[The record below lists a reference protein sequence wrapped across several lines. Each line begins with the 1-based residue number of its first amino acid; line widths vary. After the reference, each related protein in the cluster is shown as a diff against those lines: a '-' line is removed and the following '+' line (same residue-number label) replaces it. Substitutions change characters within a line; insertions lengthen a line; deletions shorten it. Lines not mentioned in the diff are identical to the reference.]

1 MTEDSGE
8 FQHYLPQFH
17 LRRFA
22 VPQREGGRPC
32 WVSAHDRTTGFISA
46 RTGLRAIAGAKNFY
60 TADAP
65 PGYDPD
71 VIEHG
76 LLAQA
81 DSSTAQLMSKIIR
94 QRMVA
99 PEDRRELT
107 ALFALQHVR
116 TAWFRDHVRRN
127 LEEFSRREGVMRLA
141 ADGPPAGM
149 SEAQCSLFWAHLEN
163 IATGQVSP
171 TNGRNDIL
179 DLQLGRIQPIRDEL
193 RREWAFVFVSLPY
206 DGFVTSDNPITLQHA
221 VTGQF
226 GPINVIGLHNAVEVW
241 FPVSPCHAILVTR
254 DLAAGPTWIDLDMRI
269 VLDINT
275 ALHDASY
282 RHTIWKPGSMARR
295 LFRLLPAQGDAA

>member
-1 MTEDSGE
+1 MAKDSGE

-22 VPQREGGRPC
+22 VPQREGGKPC
-32 WVSAHDRTTGFISA
+32 WVSAHDRATGFINE

-60 TADAP
+60 TVDAP

-81 DSSTAQLMSKIIR
+81 DSSTAELMSKIIQR
-94 QRMVA
+94 RMVT

-107 ALFALQHVR
+107 AFFALQHIR
-116 TAWFRDHVRRN
+116 TAWYRDHVLRH
-127 LEEFSRREGVMRLA
+127 LEEFSRQEGVMRLA
-141 ADGPPAGM
+141 ADGPPSGV
-149 SEAQCSLFWAHLEN
+149 SEAQRSSFWTHLVG
-163 IATGQVSP
+163 IATGRVSP

-179 DLQLGRIQPIRDEL
+179 ELQLGGLQPIRDEL
-193 RREWAFVFVSLPY
+193 RREWTFVFVSLPY
-206 DGFVTSDNPITLQHA
+206 DGFVTSDNPITLRQA

-226 GPINVIGLHNAVEVW
+226 GPINVVGLHNAVEVW
-241 FPVSPCHAILVTR
+241 FPLSPCHAILVTR
-254 DLAAGPTWIDLDMRI
+254 DLAAGPAWIDLNAR
-269 VLDINT
+269 VVFDINT

-282 RHTIWKPGSMARR
+282 RHTIWKPGSLARQ
-295 LFRLLPAQGDAA
+295 FVRLLPPQANAA

>member
-1 MTEDSGE
+1 MAKDSGE

-17 LRRFA
+17 LRRFG
-22 VPQREGGRPC
+22 VPQREGGKPC
-32 WVSAHDRTTGFISA
+32 WVSAHDRATGFINE

-60 TADAP
+60 TVDAP

-71 VIEHG
+71 VLEHG

-81 DSSTAQLMSKIIR
+81 DSSTAQLTSKIIR

-107 ALFALQHVR
+107 TFFALQHVR

-127 LEEFSRREGVMRLA
+127 LEEFSRREGVIRLA
-141 ADGPPAGM
+141 AAGPPSGT
-149 SEAQCSLFWAHLEN
+149 SEAQRSLFWAHLEN
-163 IATGQVSP
+163 IATGQASP
-171 TNGRNDIL
+171 VNSRNDIL

-221 VTGQF
+221 VTGLF
-226 GPINVIGLHNAVEVW
+226 GPIDVVGLHNVVEVW
-241 FPVSPCHAILVTR
+241 FPVSPCHAILATR
-254 DLAAGPTWIDLDMRI
+254 DLAAGPAWIDLDPR
-269 VLDINT
+269 VVFDINT
-275 ALHDASY
+275 ALHYASY
-282 RHTIWKPGSMARR
+282 RHTIWKPGSLARQ
-295 LFRLLPAQGDAA
+295 FVRLLPPQANAA